1 LRLRGLRT
9 MLAVFG
15 DIAVVAL
22 LIVAIFAVERLAARL
37 GY

>member
-1 LRLRGLRT
+1 